1 MRGAAAGRRRRPYSR
16 RRVAGEGGTGA
27 AGLGLG
33 PGLAVEDPRRMRNP
47 PLHQKR
53 GFPAW
58 TVLAR
63 VRGGPARR
71 RSAGVRRQGG

>member
-1 MRGAAAGRRRRPYSR
+1 M
-16 RRVAGEGGTGA
+16 AGEGGTGA
-27 AGLGLG
+27 VGLGLG

-47 PLHQKR
+47 PLHLKR